1 MQLAN
6 YLLSRRHVSK
16 VRSASQMLAALTTLS
31 SNKFFVPVAISLDK
45 PGSTVGAKNK
55 KVRFMQLDC
64 SGGGGIACRNILQ
77 T

>member
-1 MQLAN
+1 
-6 YLLSRRHVSK
+6 
-16 VRSASQMLAALTTLS
+16 MLAALTTLS